1 MQIDQKIYIYK
12 LITLMLFEMD
22 QIIEYNLIN
31 PAVRHMYIFFR
42 D

>member
-1 MQIDQKIYIYK
+1 MQIDQNIYK

-31 PAVRHMYIFFR
+31 PVRHMYIFFR